1 MIYNLSTEK
10 EYTIRA
16 YAKKI
21 CDILDYDH
29 KKIVYDTN
37 KFVGVRSKRLEPN
50 IKYEPTNI
58 DFVIKE
64 MIEYY
69 EGKINE

>member
-1 MIYNLSTEK
+1 
-10 EYTIRA
+10 
-16 YAKKI
+16 
-21 CDILDYDH
+21 
-29 KKIVYDTN
+29 
-37 KFVGVRSKRLEPN
+37 VGVRSKRLEPN